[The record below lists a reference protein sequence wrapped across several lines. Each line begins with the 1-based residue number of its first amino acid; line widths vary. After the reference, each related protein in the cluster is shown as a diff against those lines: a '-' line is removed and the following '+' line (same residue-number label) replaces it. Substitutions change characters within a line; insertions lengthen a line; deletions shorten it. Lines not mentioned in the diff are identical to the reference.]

1 MLTIL
6 AEGTSFGSGPVGL
19 MIALIVI
26 GLAALALELFVIP
39 GFGVAGIIG
48 VVMLIGGAILAWSV
62 YGAFYGG
69 LFIAIVA
76 ILAVGLAFFILRSN
90 IVKKR
95 FVLDTRLKKG
105 GGTASGDLSH
115 LIGSKGETRTDLRP
129 AGIAIIDNQRI
140 DVVSEGG
147 FIEKGIG
154 IRVVA
159 VDGPRVIV
167 ARNN

>member
-1 MLTIL
+1 MLTFL
-6 AEGTSFGSGPVGL
+6 TEGAALGSGPVGL

-26 GLAALALELFVIP
+26 GLVMLAIELFLLP

-48 VVMLIGGAILAWSV
+48 LLLLLGGAVLAWTF

-69 LFIAIVA
+69 LLIAIIAALA
-76 ILAVGLAFFILRSN
+76 IGLAVFVLRTN
-90 IVKKR
+90 VVKKR
-95 FVLDTRLKKG
+95 FVLSTNLKRG
-105 GGTASGDLSH
+105 GGTASGDLSS
-115 LIGSKGETRTDLRP
+115 LIGLQGETRTDLRP

-147 FIEKGIG
+147 FIDKGTDVK
-154 IRVVA
+154 VVA

-167 ARNN
+167 ARIT

>member
-1 MLTIL
+1 MLTFL
-6 AEGTSFGSGPVGL
+6 AEGSALGSGPIGL

-26 GLAALALELFVIP
+26 GLAALAIELFILP

-48 VVMLIGGAILAWSV
+48 LVLLLGGAVLAWMA

-69 LFIAIVA
+69 LFIAIIA
-76 ILAVGLAFFILRSN
+76 ILAIGLAFFVLRSN

-95 FVLDTRLKKG
+95 FVLDTSLKRG
-105 GGTASGDLSH
+105 GGTASGDLSS

-147 FIEKGIG
+147 FIEKETDIK
-154 IRVVA
+154 VVA

-167 ARNN
+167 ARIN

>member
-1 MLTIL
+1 MLIFL
-6 AEGTSFGSGPVGL
+6 VEGTPLASGPVGL
-19 MIALIVI
+19 LIALIVI
-26 GLAALALELFVIP
+26 GLVALAIELFILP

-48 VVMLIGGAILAWSV
+48 LALLIGGAVLAWTA

-69 LFIAIVA
+69 LFMAIIA
-76 ILAVGLAFFILRSN
+76 ILAIGLGFFILRSN
-90 IVKKR
+90 AVKKR
-95 FVLDTRLKKG
+95 FVLDTRLEKG
-105 GGTASGDLSH
+105 GGTDSSDLSNF
-115 LIGSKGETRTDLRP
+115 IGLNGETRTDLRP

-147 FIEKGIG
+147 FIEKGTD